1 MASIL
6 IAEDSPDIRALIQM
20 LLEAEGH
27 RVYAVA
33 DGRAAVAAARDHSPE
48 LVLMDLSL
56 PILSGWEAA
65 RQIRADPATS
75 AIPIVAVT
83 AHAMHGDRERA
94 LAAGC
99 DGFIAKPINEETFA
113 SRALGFIDARKK
125 VPESSRPRQ
134 TARSEP
140 GRILV
145 VDDQPEIAR
154 LLRTDLEAD
163 GHQVVIA
170 NGVEQAEAAFEA
182 DARFDLAVI
191 DVMLGSRTGY
201 ELTERLTREPGDYVP
216 VLLVTAG
223 TIDRERGFE
232 AGADDFIGKP
242 LDTVELRARARSLIR
257 VGRAIREQ
265 RRVGRER
272 SEAYRKL
279 EELDRLKSD
288 FLSTVSHELRTP
300 LNTIILLA
308 HQLERSAG
316 HPEPNRMERDVRLLR
331 EAAETLRQ
339 MINNILDLAKLE
351 AGQRDLHPE
360 RFAIREFLQET
371 ANLLEPQAAAKG
383 LELRI
388 EADPG
393 LAEMVHLDREK
404 VSRVLVNLLSN
415 AVKYTRAGSVR
426 LGASA
431 WQGSVSFEVR
441 DTGSGIPAE
450 LVAKAFEPFQ
460 QIRTRLGETPRGT
473 GLGLSISKQLVQ
485 LMIGVSRIQRDVT
498 ERRRQRDA
506 MIEARMRAEDANATK
521 DRFLANLSHELRTPL
536 TPIVAS
542 VHRLEQRP
550 DLPPG
555 VSESL
560 AMIRRN
566 VELEARLIDDL
577 LDLTRIARGKLELH
591 PEPLDLHELLASV
604 LQSSR
609 SELLAKG
616 LTSETH
622 LDATEH
628 FGEADGGRLQQVF
641 WNLMRNAIKFT
652 PAGGRVTVTS
662 DNPAPGQ
669 FRVRIRD
676 TGRGIAPQLLGQIF
690 EPFVQGD
697 TTAAR
702 SGAGLGLGLSISKTL
717 VEQHGGS
724 IEAASDGLGEGACF
738 AVRLATTKARPARAS
753 RSTAVGTLSGARGP
767 VSILLVEDDADTADA
782 MQLLLSD
789 SGFEVHVA
797 RTVAEAEEAFRLHPT
812 DVLVSDVGLPDGSG
826 LEVLG
831 RLRVLRSDLPGIVL
845 SGYGMEQDV
854 AASRANGFAE
864 HFIKP
869 VNFDRLIAAIDRL
882 ASVSG

>member
-125 VPESSRPRQ
+125 VPESSRPRE

-485 LMIGVSRIQRDVT
+485 LMGGDLILESQEGQGTRVGFTLPELPIADTAERPREDESPQNGTAATPDGERVRVLIVEDDESSRYGLTALLQSEGYDVAGSPDLKRAETALARGRHDVIILDITLPDGDGAEWLSQRMSQTPPLPPVIALTGVTADEDTERIQRAGVT
-498 ERRRQRDA
+498 RVL
-506 MIEARMRAEDANATK
+506 TK
-521 DRFLANLSHELRTPL
+521 PVN
-536 TPIVAS
+536 VA
-542 VHRLEQRP
+542 
-550 DLPPG
+550 
-555 VSESL
+555 
-560 AMIRRN
+560 
-566 VELEARLIDDL
+566 
-577 LDLTRIARGKLELH
+577 
-591 PEPLDLHELLASV
+591 
-604 LQSSR
+604 
-609 SELLAKG
+609 
-616 LTSETH
+616 
-622 LDATEH
+622 
-628 FGEADGGRLQQVF
+628 
-641 WNLMRNAIKFT
+641 
-652 PAGGRVTVTS
+652 
-662 DNPAPGQ
+662 
-669 FRVRIRD
+669 
-676 TGRGIAPQLLGQIF
+676 
-690 EPFVQGD
+690 
-697 TTAAR
+697 
-702 SGAGLGLGLSISKTL
+702 
-717 VEQHGGS
+717 
-724 IEAASDGLGEGACF
+724 
-738 AVRLATTKARPARAS
+738 
-753 RSTAVGTLSGARGP
+753 
-767 VSILLVEDDADTADA
+767 
-782 MQLLLSD
+782 QLLL
-789 SGFEVHVA
+789 A
-797 RTVAEAEEAFRLHPT
+797 
-812 DVLVSDVGLPDGSG
+812 
-826 LEVLG
+826 
-831 RLRVLRSDLPGIVL
+831 LRELR
-845 SGYGMEQDV
+845 
-854 AASRANGFAE
+854 AS
-864 HFIKP
+864 
-869 VNFDRLIAAIDRL
+869 
-882 ASVSG
+882 

>member
-27 RVYAVA
+27 RVLAVA

-113 SRALGFIDARKK
+113 SRVLAFIDARKNA
-125 VPESSRPRQ
+125 VAEALRPRQ

-140 GRILV
+140 GRILL
-145 VDDQPEIAR
+145 VDDQAEVAQ
-154 LLRTDLEAD
+154 LLRTDLEAE
-163 GHQVVIA
+163 GHQVVVA
-170 NGVEQAEAAFEA
+170 NGVEQAEKAFEA
-182 DARFDLAVI
+182 DPHFDLAVI
-191 DVMLGSRTGY
+191 DVMLGSRNGY
-201 ELTERLTREPGDYVP
+201 ELTEQLTRESAEYVP

-223 TIDRERGFE
+223 TIDRERGFA

-242 LDTVELRARARSLIR
+242 VDTTELRARARSLIR
-257 VGRAIREQ
+257 VGRAIREH

-316 HPEPNRMERDVRLLR
+316 QPDGPNRMERDVRLLR

-383 LELRI
+383 LELRV

-426 LGASA
+426 LSASA

-441 DTGSGIPAE
+441 DTGSGIPSE
-450 LVAKAFEPFQ
+450 LVSKAFEPFQ

-473 GLGLSISKQLVQ
+473 GLGLSISKQLVE
-485 LMIGVSRIQRDVT
+485 LMGGDLILDSHEGQGTRVGFTLPELPTSGAAERPEAVAAASGPGAASQGASGRVLIVEDDESSRYGLTALLESEGYEVAASPDLKRAETALARDRHDVIILDITLPDGDGAEWLSQRMSQTPLPPVIALTGVTADEDTERIQRAGVT
-498 ERRRQRDA
+498 RVL
-506 MIEARMRAEDANATK
+506 TK
-521 DRFLANLSHELRTPL
+521 PVN
-536 TPIVAS
+536 VA
-542 VHRLEQRP
+542 
-550 DLPPG
+550 
-555 VSESL
+555 
-560 AMIRRN
+560 
-566 VELEARLIDDL
+566 
-577 LDLTRIARGKLELH
+577 
-591 PEPLDLHELLASV
+591 
-604 LQSSR
+604 
-609 SELLAKG
+609 
-616 LTSETH
+616 
-622 LDATEH
+622 
-628 FGEADGGRLQQVF
+628 
-641 WNLMRNAIKFT
+641 
-652 PAGGRVTVTS
+652 
-662 DNPAPGQ
+662 
-669 FRVRIRD
+669 
-676 TGRGIAPQLLGQIF
+676 
-690 EPFVQGD
+690 
-697 TTAAR
+697 
-702 SGAGLGLGLSISKTL
+702 
-717 VEQHGGS
+717 
-724 IEAASDGLGEGACF
+724 
-738 AVRLATTKARPARAS
+738 
-753 RSTAVGTLSGARGP
+753 
-767 VSILLVEDDADTADA
+767 
-782 MQLLLSD
+782 QLLL
-789 SGFEVHVA
+789 A
-797 RTVAEAEEAFRLHPT
+797 
-812 DVLVSDVGLPDGSG
+812 
-826 LEVLG
+826 
-831 RLRVLRSDLPGIVL
+831 LRELR
-845 SGYGMEQDV
+845 
-854 AASRANGFAE
+854 AS
-864 HFIKP
+864 
-869 VNFDRLIAAIDRL
+869 
-882 ASVSG
+882 